1 MKEVMTQKVKNV
13 QAIGPYNLC
22 IKANGFL
29 FTSGMIGL
37 DPETN
42 ELREG
47 IVAQTEQVLVN
58 LENLLADAGASLDN
72 VVKSTV
78 FVQSLNDFST
88 VNEIYSK
95 HFTSD
100 YPARSCVEVAKLPKG
115 ALVEIELIVAL

>member
-1 MKEVMTQKVKNV
+1 MKEILTQKTKNV

-42 ELREG
+42 QLREG
-47 IVAQTEQVLVN
+47 IVEQTEQVLLN
-58 LENLLADAGASLDN
+58 LEHLLADSNASFVD

-78 FVQSLNDFST
+78 FVKNLNDFAT

-95 HFTSD
+95 HFSSD
-100 YPARSCVEVAKLPKG
+100 FPARSCVEVSKLPKD

>member
-1 MKEVMTQKVKNV
+1 MKEIITPKQQNVK
-13 QAIGPYNLC
+13 AIGPYNLC
-22 IKANGFL
+22 IKAGGFL

-47 IVAQTEQVLVN
+47 IVAQTQQA
-58 LENLLADAGASLDN
+58 LENLKKLLADAGTSFQN

-78 FVQSLNDFST
+78 FVQSLNDFAT
-88 VNEIYSK
+88 VNEIYSTY
-95 HFTSD
+95 FTCD

>member
-1 MKEVMTQKVKNV
+1 MKEVMKQKTKNV

-47 IVAQTEQVLVN
+47 IVAQTDQALVN
-58 LENLLADAGASLDN
+58 LEHLLADAGTSFDN
-72 VVKSTV
+72 VVKTTV
-78 FVQSLNDFST
+78 FVQSLGDFAT
-88 VNEIYSK
+88 VNEIYAK
-95 HFTSD
+95 HFTKD
-100 YPARSCVEVAKLPKG
+100 QPARSCVEVAKLPKG
-115 ALVEIELIVAL
+115 ALVEIELVVAL

>member
-1 MKEVMTQKVKNV
+1 MTQKTKNV
-13 QAIGPYNLC
+13 AAIGPYNLC

-29 FTSGMIGL
+29 FTSGMLGL

-47 IVAQTEQVLVN
+47 IVAQTEQALTN
-58 LENLLADAGASLDN
+58 LEHLLSDAGASLEN

-78 FVQSLNDFST
+78 FVQNLGDFAT
-88 VNEIYSK
+88 VNEVYAK

>member
-1 MKEVMTQKVKNV
+1 MKEVMTQKTKNV

-37 DPETN
+37 DPETGDM
-42 ELREG
+42 REG

-58 LENLLADAGASLDN
+58 LKNLLADAGASLDD

-78 FVQSLNDFST
+78 FVQSLGDFAT
-88 VNEIYSK
+88 VNEIYAK
-95 HFTSD
+95 HFTGA

-115 ALVEIELIVAL
+115 ALVEIELIAAL

>member
-1 MKEVMTQKVKNV
+1 MKEVMTQKTKNV
-13 QAIGPYNLC
+13 AAIGPYNLC

-29 FTSGMIGL
+29 FTSGMLGL

-47 IVAQTEQVLVN
+47 IVAQTEQALTN
-58 LENLLADAGASLDN
+58 LEHLLSDASASLEN

-78 FVQSLNDFST
+78 FVQNLGDFAT
-88 VNEIYSK
+88 VNEVYAK

>member
-1 MKEVMTQKVKNV
+1 MKEVMKQTTKNV

-47 IVAQTEQVLVN
+47 IVAQTEQALDN
-58 LENLLADAGASLDN
+58 LTALLKDAGTDFSS
-72 VVKSTV
+72 VVKTTV
-78 FVQSLNDFST
+78 FVQSLGDFAT
-88 VNEIYSK
+88 VNEIYAK
-95 HFTSD
+95 YFTTD
-100 YPARSCVEVAKLPKG
+100 QPARSCVEVAKLPKG